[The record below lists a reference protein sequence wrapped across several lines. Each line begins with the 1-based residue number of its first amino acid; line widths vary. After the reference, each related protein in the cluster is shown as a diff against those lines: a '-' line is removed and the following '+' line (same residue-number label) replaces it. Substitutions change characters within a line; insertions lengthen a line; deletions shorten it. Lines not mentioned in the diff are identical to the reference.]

1 MSTNS
6 STTEALTAGRLPP
19 PAITSEGKRESSREE
34 KGLGK
39 TETSGESKSLRAEG
53 REEGGQGFVRAL
65 SQMER
70 EERSHRQLGRNMSL
84 GTKSQEKMSHY
95 TF

>member
-19 PAITSEGKRESSREE
+19 PAITSEGKRESSRQE

-39 TETSGESKSLRAEG
+39 AETSGESKSLRAEG
-53 REEGGQGFVRAL
+53 REEGEGDVGAGQAVFIEGNIG
-65 SQMER
+65 ER
-70 EERSHRQLGRNMSL
+70 HSL
-84 GTKSQEKMSHY
+84 A
-95 TF
+95 

>member
-53 REEGGQGFVRAL
+53 REEGPGLGGQPAYPVP
-65 SQMER
+65 
-70 EERSHRQLGRNMSL
+70 
-84 GTKSQEKMSHY
+84 
-95 TF
+95 